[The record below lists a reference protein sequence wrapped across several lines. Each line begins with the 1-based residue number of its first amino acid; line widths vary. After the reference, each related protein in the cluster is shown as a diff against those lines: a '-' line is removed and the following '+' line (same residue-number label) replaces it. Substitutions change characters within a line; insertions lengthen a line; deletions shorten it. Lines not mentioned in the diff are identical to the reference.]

1 MLGGIALAISNQPI
15 TGEHRQMSEENLGD
29 VLSDNYKQH
38 QRDVAIKTLGGRTHL
53 TIAKISKLLE
63 HPEHGATIG
72 SITLDDLLAVNDG
85 AVVADAPAPAP
96 KTRAKKAAK
105 SKAAPKGKTAKKAAK
120 KAAAAPKAKE
130 KAAAAPKAK
139 EKGGKK
145 PRLNRDIAHKE
156 IKAALKAQKAP
167 CSNGDLVKA
176 TKYTPVQVRTFLNEL
191 ITEGTVT
198 YEGKGR
204 GTKYSLA

>member
-1 MLGGIALAISNQPI
+1 
-15 TGEHRQMSEENLGD
+15 MSEENLGD

-38 QRDVAIKTLGGRTHL
+38 QKDVAIKTLGGRTHL

-72 SITLDDLLAVNDG
+72 SITLDDLLAVSDG
-85 AVVADAPAPAP
+85 ASVAPAPAPAP
-96 KTRAKKAAK
+96 KTTKKAAK
-105 SKAAPKGKTAKKAAK
+105 SKAAPKGKATKKAAKKTTKKTAK
-120 KAAAAPKAKE
+120 KAAAAPKAKG
-130 KAAAAPKAK
+130 
-139 EKGGKK
+139 KGGKK

-191 ITEGTVT
+191 ITEGAVT